1 MQFKTLVPDKTQ
13 LRSTTLGLMP
23 SGPATLPEQSQDNS
37 FLTFSVERDMEV
49 QAVGAKTRE
58 GDNVHE
64 MNCMLGKDDQQGE
77 VCQAK

>member
-1 MQFKTLVPDKTQ
+1 
-13 LRSTTLGLMP
+13 
-23 SGPATLPEQSQDNS
+23 
-37 FLTFSVERDMEV
+37 MEV
-49 QAVGAKTRE
+49 QVVGAKTRE